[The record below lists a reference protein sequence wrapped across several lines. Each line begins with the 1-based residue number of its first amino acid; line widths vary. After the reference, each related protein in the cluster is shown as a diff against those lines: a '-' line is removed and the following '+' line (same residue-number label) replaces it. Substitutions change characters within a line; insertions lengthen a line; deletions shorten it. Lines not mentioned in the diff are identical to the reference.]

1 MSTVTLYQ
9 NRGAYLK
16 EGCYLNKDI
25 QIVSFHH
32 LRKTLFIVAAQ
43 FHRKQAESPS
53 ENLSY
58 MMYSGAALELRKM
71 QIQVGGSFQNITI

>member
-1 MSTVTLYQ
+1 MGWLSL
-9 NRGAYLK
+9 LK

-58 MMYSGAALELRKM
+58 MMYSGATWSCEKCRFRLAEVFR
-71 QIQVGGSFQNITI
+71 I